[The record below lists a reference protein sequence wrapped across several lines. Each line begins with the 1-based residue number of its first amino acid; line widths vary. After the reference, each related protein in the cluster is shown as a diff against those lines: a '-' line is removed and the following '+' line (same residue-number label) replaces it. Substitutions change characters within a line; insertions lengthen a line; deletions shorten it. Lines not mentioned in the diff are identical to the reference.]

1 MQRNV
6 QTQTQQLASQDSTQG
21 LGDPHLKG
29 TGYRYDS
36 NLIFSSFLDMFGSK
50 KKKKAQEQK
59 ENAMLYRKAME
70 QEEQEEQ
77 KARLMELRE
86 KVNTFSLPLCVY
98 FKTSP
103 HPR

>member
-1 MQRNV
+1 
-6 QTQTQQLASQDSTQG
+6 
-21 LGDPHLKG
+21 
-29 TGYRYDS
+29 
-36 NLIFSSFLDMFGSK
+36 MFGSK

-86 KVNTFSLPLCVY
+86 KVNTFSLPSICIFQNFAAPSLTCY
-98 FKTSP
+98 FCSLYLLGHTYRETP
-103 HPR
+103 LQPRQNSSKQTWLR